1 MPSQVY
7 PLAHSRRLPLWPAL
21 TLTALLAFS
30 LALPLSAQGPDGLSG
45 TADFGFVNAAGNT
58 EVTTLNLGQEM
69 LFGAG
74 PWGVKQTFGAVYGRT
89 EGEVSASSWRSSL
102 RGDRTLVGRMGAYLL
117 VAWDRN
123 TFAGVARRFEE
134 GLGLVLR
141 PVDTDSD
148 RLEFEGGAG
157 FTQVLST
164 DDVSE
169 SFVSARAAATYRR
182 SLGEA
187 SHAQISTEFLPN
199 LENSDALRVNSIAEL
214 VAPISQ
220 RIATKLS
227 YAIRYD
233 REPLAGFRS
242 TDRIFTAG
250 LQVSF

>member
-1 MPSQVY
+1 MRSCMKSVSHRHSLR
-7 PLAHSRRLPLWPAL
+7 PLLSAVAL
-21 TLTALLAFS
+21 TVI
-30 LALPLSAQGPDGLSG
+30 LALPVTAQDSDGFSG

-74 PWGVKQTFGAVYGRT
+74 PWGVKQTFGSVYGRT
-89 EGEVSASSWRSSL
+89 DGEVSASSWRSSL
-102 RGDRTLVGRMGAYLL
+102 RGDRTLVGRMGVYLL

-134 GLGLVLR
+134 GVGLVFR
-141 PVDTDSD
+141 VVETPAD
-148 RLEFEGGAG
+148 RLEFEAGAG
-157 FTQVLST
+157 FTQQLST
-164 DDVSE
+164 DDRSE
-169 SFVSARAAATYRR
+169 SFVSARAATTYRR

-187 SHAQISTEFLPN
+187 SHAQFSTEFLPN
-199 LENSDALRVNSIAEL
+199 LENSDDLRVNSIAEL

-233 REPLAGFRS
+233 REPLAGFKS